1 MTRLQKR
8 MLSGTGLI
16 VLLVLMVVYSVED
29 LKEFSIAFVLRMFYL
44 VKKNFLLFVYT
55 FFLVKGKFILVL
67 FLKKLALLSLT
78 GLGKRYMVEKVFMEN
93 FKVHFLDHLAMD
105 IKRLTQH
112 AKDNFKNFPLVKK
125 LITLV
130 TFIASFGFVG
140 KFMGGMLALKVF
152 IAKVWSFLLAI
163 FLKVGGAVVYFFTDY
178 LWTSW
183 LAPIIEVVVFSW
195 LLSWIEKVPYLST
208 GLKKIYAFFIYT
220 FGWIESYLDKIFH
233 RPMKRMLKWL
243 VQKIQK
249 YIYKFMGHKP
259 LSLREKLKNKRILQ
273 ANSYRKIKIKREKR
287 EKTREEKKSK
297 NYLSAS
303 VKLKEKRKVYKEA
316 K

>member
-1 MTRLQKR
+1 MTVLTKR
-8 MLSGTGLI
+8 ILSGTALLVMLSLI
-16 VLLVLMVVYSVED
+16 VIYSVED
-29 LKEFSIAFVLRMFYL
+29 LKEFIIAFILRMFYL
-44 VKKNFLLFVYT
+44 VKKNIILLVST

-93 FKVHFLDHLAMD
+93 FKIHFLDHLKMD
-105 IKRLTQH
+105 IQRLTKH
-112 AKDNFKNFPLVKK
+112 AQKNFKNFPLVKK

-130 TFIASFGFVG
+130 TFLGSLGFLG

-195 LLSWIEKVPYLST
+195 FLSWIEKVPYLST
-208 GLKKIYAFFIYT
+208 GLKKIYAFFIYA
-220 FGWIESYLDKIFH
+220 FGWLEGYLDKVFH
-233 RPMKRMLKWL
+233 IPMKRILSWF
-243 VQKIQK
+243 VRKIQK
-249 YIYKFMGHKP
+249 YIYKFMGYKR
-259 LSLREKLKNKRILQ
+259 LSSWKKLQKKRIIQ
-273 ANSYRKIKIKREKR
+273 PNSYRKIKIRREKR
-287 EKTREEKKSK
+287 EEEHKDKKVSSAYKQLKKKRKEKK
-297 NYLSAS
+297 
-303 VKLKEKRKVYKEA
+303 EG
-316 K
+316 